1 MDRSST
7 LLISTKMRQ
16 LGTVQNCLKMIA
28 NNIKCG
34 CNLVVECHA
43 SDLIARVRFP
53 VPAPLS
59 KIVAPDE
66 SIEKSTVKVDFF
78 VAFILKKEGWCD
90 MISIVKKKNKIKREL
105 LSKIEWA
112 CSLNAIKLE
121 HKMIFEGCLRI
132 IEHTNLAYVEPHRV
146 IIKDK
151 LFLFFNECDYF
162 YVGDLRYKYHLS
174 QLKDYIERLL

>member
-1 MDRSST
+1 MIST
-7 LLISTKMRQ
+7 L
-16 LGTVQNCLKMIA
+16 
-28 NNIKCG
+28 
-34 CNLVVECHA
+34 
-43 SDLIARVRFP
+43 
-53 VPAPLS
+53 
-59 KIVAPDE
+59 
-66 SIEKSTVKVDFF
+66 
-78 VAFILKKEGWCD
+78 
-90 MISIVKKKNKIKREL
+90 KKKNKIKREL

-121 HKMIFEGCLRI
+121 HEMIFEGCLRI

-162 YVGDLRYKYHLS
+162 YVGDLRYKYPLS